1 MRFAFAGDRDIAV
14 SVLDFIL
21 STGEKPLALLVNSKK
36 KATHA
41 DVLKQKCK
49 FLPDCNIFE
58 GTDFRTNKAI
68 SVLKSLDLDFII
80 GIHFPYMISP
90 EILDIPKFGF
100 INLHP
105 AYLPYNRGWHTPSWA
120 ILENTPIGGTLHFM
134 NEGIDSGDIILQKSI
149 EILPTYTANSLY
161 QAVKLCEIEVFKEAW
176 PTLLNG
182 SYKRIKQDFTYG
194 SAHTKKELLTDDIQ
208 KIDLDKKYT
217 ARELL
222 NKMRA
227 LTTSSLE
234 EASYFDINGKKY
246 RIQVQIYE
254 AN

>member
-1 MRFAFAGDRDIAV
+1 
-14 SVLDFIL
+14 
-21 STGEKPLALLVNSKK
+21 
-36 KATHA
+36 
-41 DVLKQKCK
+41 
-49 FLPDCNIFE
+49 
-58 GTDFRTNKAI
+58 
-68 SVLKSLDLDFII
+68 
-80 GIHFPYMISP
+80 MISP